1 MTSEEKSVQMRA
13 LKDWLDVND
22 SVRAAVDGI
31 VGQGATLTADRIKA
45 ILDGMG
51 QLQEQTERLR
61 KTLTP

>member
-1 MTSEEKSVQMRA
+1 MRA